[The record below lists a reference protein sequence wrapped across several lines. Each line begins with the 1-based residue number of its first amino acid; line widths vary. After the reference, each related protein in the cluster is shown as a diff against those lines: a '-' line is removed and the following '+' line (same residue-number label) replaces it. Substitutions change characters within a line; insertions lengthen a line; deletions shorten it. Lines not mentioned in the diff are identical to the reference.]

1 MMNVALQG
9 AAMANKGDGGAPLRD
24 GVVVVARVQGLRDET
39 RVFGVVNGA
48 RPGRRRGARR
58 AADESNASVFFVDRR
73 ADAGGALGCGDARS
87 DERPV
92 THVFRLL
99 LRPDEMGVG
108 IAL

>member
-1 MMNVALQG
+1 
-9 AAMANKGDGGAPLRD
+9 MA
-24 GVVVVARVQGLRDET
+24 VVVVARVQGLRDET
-39 RVFGVVNGA
+39 RVFGVVNGE
-48 RPGRRRGARR
+48 RTGRRRGARR
-58 AADESNASVFFVDRR
+58 AADESNASVFFIDRR
-73 ADAGGALGCGDARS
+73 AGAGGALGGGDARS